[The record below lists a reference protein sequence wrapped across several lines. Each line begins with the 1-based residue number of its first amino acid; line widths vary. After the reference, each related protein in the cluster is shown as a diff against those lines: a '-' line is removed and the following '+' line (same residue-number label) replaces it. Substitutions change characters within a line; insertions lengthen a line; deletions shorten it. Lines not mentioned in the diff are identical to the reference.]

1 MRLFQVYGKDQ
12 EKSKIIPFIIDKI
25 KKNKKILIHSKDS
38 LRDFCHIDDIVKAII
53 LIIEKKKDIVI

>member
-25 KKNKKILIHSKDS
+25 KK
-38 LRDFCHIDDIVKAII
+38 
-53 LIIEKKKDIVI
+53 KKKF